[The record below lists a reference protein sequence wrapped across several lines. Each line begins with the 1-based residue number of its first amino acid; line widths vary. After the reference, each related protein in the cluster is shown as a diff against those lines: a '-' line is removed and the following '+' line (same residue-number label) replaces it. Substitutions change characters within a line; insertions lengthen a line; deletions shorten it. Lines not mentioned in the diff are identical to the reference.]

1 MSNNEVRIDV
11 VPEIEL
17 HAKNDELVTSPPQE
31 QAVREAAT
39 AGNGSTQAKDN
50 NGKSSPPQELAR
62 MNLEMTASSKHGDL
76 VQELRNDINKNLES
90 ELDPDQCC
98 IYKVPEPIC
107 RVNKEAYIPRSIS
120 IGPLHHG
127 KLELAN
133 MEKTKRRYMIS
144 FFQRTTIEK
153 QDEILSFIKDNEKK
167 IRSCY
172 AETSVLPAREYV
184 MMILYDAIFIV
195 ELFLSN
201 IVTPSDSLKSL
212 YFLASDLQLLENQ
225 LPYFVLEGI
234 FVLAYVDSW
243 EYKVKHFTD
252 WKRNSLLQNW
262 QTSGQAATFIR
273 YLPCA
278 TKLHES
284 GVKFKKIEGEDMLI
298 RFEKQLHE
306 LQLPYLYIDDDTE
319 RVLRNVLALEQC
331 HYPWNTHVCD
341 FLKLMDFLIDSEK
354 DVDLL
359 AEHGIISCFA
369 RDNASIADMINKL
382 CQYIVFGPSP
392 YHEMCVELKEHC
404 NSRWNKTMATLRRVY
419 FSNLWRGTGTI
430 AAVILLLLTVIQT
443 ICSIFEV
450 V

>member
-1 MSNNEVRIDV
+1 
-11 VPEIEL
+11 
-17 HAKNDELVTSPPQE
+17 
-31 QAVREAAT
+31 
-39 AGNGSTQAKDN
+39 
-50 NGKSSPPQELAR
+50 
-62 MNLEMTASSKHGDL
+62 MNLEMTASLKHEDL
-76 VQELRNDINKNLES
+76 VQELRNDIIKNLES

-98 IYKVPEPIC
+98 IYKVPEPI
-107 RVNKEAYIPRSIS
+107 RSVNKEAYTPHLIS

-127 KLELAN
+127 KQEFAN

-167 IRSCY
+167 ILSCY
-172 AETSVLPAREYV
+172 AETSVLPACEYV
-184 MMILYDAIFIV
+184 MMILYDAIFII
-195 ELFLSN
+195 ELFLRN
-201 IVTPSDSLKSL
+201 IVTPSDSLQSL
-212 YFLASDLQLLENQ
+212 YVLGSDFQLLENQ

-243 EYKVKHFTD
+243 EYKGTFMQLSCTFFSQFTNMKLITSQSPVKHFTD
-252 WKRNSLLQNW
+252 WKRNSLLENW
-262 QTSGQAATFIR
+262 RTSGQATTFITD
-273 YLPCA
+273 LPCA

-306 LQLPYLYIDDDTE
+306 LHLPYLYIDDDTE

-341 FLKLMDFLIDSEK
+341 FLKLMDFLIDYEK

-369 RDNASIADMINKL
+369 RDNASIADMINKH

-392 YHEMCVELKEHC
+392 YHGMCEELKEHC

-430 AAVILLLLTVIQT
+430 AAVTLLLLTAIQT
-443 ICSIFEV
+443 ICSVFQV